1 MVIGLLVAM
10 RTWDTDGTFKVVPQW
25 CQQLFTIHAFV
36 AALINK
42 AAVLMANINRQTI
55 ICDFETALIPAIQ
68 GYFLNT
74 RVQCCYFYVCKAVH
88 KKVGELGDEAK
99 TKYIE
104 CVETLIGE
112 PLSNDANLPNDNVV
126 HENSTLQAET
136 MPEKEKY
143 SCSRKVLLED
153 KGKIFRIQ
161 FNRPEKKNAL
171 THEMYRDIISGLKA
185 AEKSEAFI
193 TVLEGKGDYFC
204 SGNDLNNFLR
214 FCWYF
219 YQLSCIAG
227 SYGEW

>member
-1 MVIGLLVAM
+1 MLLFFIG
-10 RTWDTDGTFKVVPQW
+10 G
-25 CQQLFTIHAFV
+25 
-36 AALINK
+36 INFF
-42 AAVLMANINRQTI
+42 Q
-55 ICDFETALIPAIQ
+55 
-68 GYFLNT
+68 
-74 RVQCCYFYVCKAVH
+74 
-88 KKVGELGDEAK
+88 DEAK
-99 TKYIE
+99 RKYIE

-193 TVLEGKGDYFC
+193 TVLEGNQFDIFNCNFHLEIILGKGDYFC
-204 SGNDLNNFLR
+204 SGNDLNNF
-214 FCWYF
+214 
-219 YQLSCIAG
+219 
-227 SYGEW
+227 

>member
-1 MVIGLLVAM
+1 MLERVDPC
-10 RTWDTDGTFKVVPQW
+10 DTDKPSIFDV
-25 CQQLFTIHAFV
+25 
-36 AALINK
+36 
-42 AAVLMANINRQTI
+42 
-55 ICDFETALIPAIQ
+55 
-68 GYFLNT
+68 
-74 RVQCCYFYVCKAVH
+74 
-88 KKVGELGDEAK
+88 DEAK
-99 TKYIE
+99 RKYIE

-204 SGNDLNNFLR
+204 SGNDLNNFLQISDTAKMAADAKLLLR
-214 FCWYF
+214 DFVGTFINYPALLGATF
-219 YQLSCIAG
+219 QDK
-227 SYGEW
+227 

>member
-1 MVIGLLVAM
+1 MLLFFIG
-10 RTWDTDGTFKVVPQW
+10 G
-25 CQQLFTIHAFV
+25 
-36 AALINK
+36 INFF
-42 AAVLMANINRQTI
+42 Q
-55 ICDFETALIPAIQ
+55 
-68 GYFLNT
+68 
-74 RVQCCYFYVCKAVH
+74 
-88 KKVGELGDEAK
+88 DEAK

-204 SGNDLNNFLR
+204 SGNDLNNFLVKPPDTAKMAADAKLLLR
-214 FCWYF
+214 DFVGTFINYPA
-219 YQLSCIAG
+219 LLGATHG
-227 SYGEW
+227 ATVGT